1 MTTADIRYKFKSLVG
16 GRLSLR
22 LLGAFFMIVL
32 ILAAVGM
39 TVTIR
44 ITTQRLEAR
53 AESQLTNDEAIV
65 RLIFDE
71 LEENITR
78 YSQLLASTETLTEEL
93 AEPSTSRSLTIYLL
107 SDLRR
112 HEMSV
117 RLFKQ
122 GPPDTHPASALIQK
136 GFLGVRTIGLIKTS
150 TEHSWVASIDSVA
163 PIETSKGV
171 DQVVKVA
178 FPLNAAFL
186 ARIRN
191 HTGSD
196 ITLVFPNK
204 HTISTLPKKASSHLV
219 ERLWKLGLG
228 EGKSLDEPFTLATN
242 SVAGQAKTLVTP
254 FRVNLK
260 HEGLILFT
268 MPMSDLLA
276 AKKTIFFKGLIST
289 LIILSAA
296 SLLYIWLIRRITKPL
311 EELSEATH
319 HISKGNLDLQVKVK
333 THDEVGELASSF
345 NDMVRRLKE
354 SRNEIEEWNRT
365 LEKRVEERTHS
376 LQRTQSELK
385 GVNEQLVKALTE
397 LREAQD
403 KMIHTEKMAALGQ
416 MASTIAH
423 EIHNPLAGM
432 RGALEVVLKDQPDE
446 SYAGVLKKVLEQIDR
461 LSQTTTRLLSFARPA
476 KPQQQPTDLED
487 LIDKTKLFVDDQA
500 RRRGVEIVLELE
512 SMDRPILVDPQLTN
526 QVFLNIA
533 LNAIQA
539 MDDGGTLTIS
549 SSVDPDDKSVS
560 INFSDTGKG
569 MSSEV
574 LDKAFYPFFTT
585 KRSGTGLGLYVVK
598 DIVEQQGGTVT
609 VSSTPGKGTVVTV
622 KLPAREDASLE
633 SSA

>member
-1 MTTADIRYKFKSLVG
+1 
-16 GRLSLR
+16 
-22 LLGAFFMIVL
+22 MIAL

-53 AESQLTNDEAIV
+53 AENQLTNDEAIV

-71 LEENITR
+71 LEDDITR

-112 HEMSV
+112 HKMSV
-117 RLFKQ
+117 RLFKEV
-122 GPPDTHPASALIQK
+122 PPDTHPASSLIQK
-136 GFLGVRTIGLIKTS
+136 GFLGVRTIGLIGTM
-150 TEHSWVASIDSVA
+150 TERGWESSIDSVA
-163 PIETSKGV
+163 PIETNKGV
-171 DQVVKVA
+171 DQVVNVV

-186 ARIRN
+186 TRIRN

-196 ITLVFPNK
+196 ITLLFPNK
-204 HTISTLPKKASSHLV
+204 QTISTLPEKASGYLV
-219 ERLWKLGLG
+219 EKLTKLGLG
-228 EGKSLDEPFTLATN
+228 ESKNLEKPFTFATN

-254 FRVNLK
+254 FRVDLK
-260 HEGLILFT
+260 DEGLILFT
-268 MPMSDLLA
+268 MPMGDLLA
-276 AKKTIFFKGLIST
+276 AKKTILFKGLIST
-289 LIILSAA
+289 LIILFAA
-296 SLLYIWLIRRITKPL
+296 SLLYISLLRRITKPL

-333 THDEVGELASSF
+333 TRDEVGDLAASF

-365 LEKRVEERTHS
+365 LEKRVEERTQS
-376 LQRTQSELK
+376 LQKTQSELK
-385 GVNEQLVKALTE
+385 GVNEQLFKALTE

-432 RGALEVVLKDQPDE
+432 RGALEVIFKDQMDE
-446 SYAGVLKKVLEQIDR
+446 PHAEVLKKVLDQIDR
-461 LSQTTTRLLSFARPA
+461 LSRTTTRLLSFARPA

-487 LIDKTKLFVDDQA
+487 LIDKTRLFIDDQA
-500 RRRGVEIVLELE
+500 KRKGVEIVLELE
-512 SMDRPILVDPQLTN
+512 TMDRLIFVDPQLTN

-539 MDDGGTLTIS
+539 MDNGGTLTIS
-549 SSVDPDDKSVS
+549 SSMDPDDESVS

-569 MSSEV
+569 MTSEV
-574 LDKAFYPFFTT
+574 LDKVFYPFFTT

-598 DIVEQQGGTVT
+598 DIVGQQGGTVS
-609 VSSTPGKGTVVTV
+609 VSSTPGEGTMVTV
-622 KLPAREDASLE
+622 KLPAREDPSLQ